1 MEIKK
6 MIWGE
11 KGGKEIYLVTFNN
24 GVMEVSFSNLGC
36 TITHINVPDGSG
48 KMKNIIL
55 GYDDLDGYLNDTFY
69 MGCIVGRVSGR
80 ISNASFD
87 IDGKKYELTKNDH
100 GSDNHLHGGFEGFN
114 KKVFD
119 LLHVSKSEHSAIA
132 EFYYNSED
140 MEEGYPGNADI
151 FVIYTL
157 TDKNELR
164 IEYGAVSDKATHINL
179 TNHCYFNLSG
189 KIQPAQLQELFVD
202 AHRFVQC
209 GAGYIPTGELRSVN
223 NDPHDF
229 RNKTIIDRGGFNE
242 CFVLNGNALDEKIK
256 AELSDPASGTT
267 MSIKT
272 TLPGIVLYTGDY
284 LNGPF
289 KKNQG
294 VCLETQFFPD
304 TPNRKEFPST
314 LLLPGQE
321 YKNTTTLGFSF

>member
-80 ISNASFD
+80 ISNVSFD

-151 FVIYTL
+151 FVTYTL

-189 KIQPAQLQELFVD
+189 KIQPALLQELFVD

-209 GAGYIPTGELRSVN
+209 GQGYIPTGELRSVN

-229 RNKTIIDRGGFNE
+229 RNKHIIDHGGFNE
-242 CFVLNGNALDEKIK
+242 CFVLNGNTLDEKIK

-321 YKNTTTLGFSF
+321 YKHTTTLGFSF